1 MNGPISYVNWL
12 ASASKD
18 LLVTHEFPLYSD
30 AHITGETEHGPYKLF
45 NAVQFPN
52 PGAVRVKIVLR
63 WDWYLQYE
71 WPSFAETNADQ
82 YHGGN
87 PSEEIAS
94 LASLALGVRFR
105 SGDAT
110 REFFP
115 GADPK
120 GHPISMS
127 LRAVPTL
134 VSTESR
140 GWIVPNAT
148 NEPRSLDLLA
158 RLETFPSL
166 KPETAT
172 ALIRAA
178 RLYQDALWLT
188 ESEPALSWL
197 LLVSALETGAVLWR
211 GEKEPA
217 LARFKTSKVELFDYL
232 SQFDEGKAA
241 DRVAEEFRDSFG
253 ATKKFLDFVMTFRPG
268 PPMPRPGWA
277 SIDWDEGPFKAILK
291 VVYRYRSKALH
302 EGRPFPA
309 PMCMPPD
316 RVGQVLSE
324 KPHGDVSMAGGTW
337 KAEDVPILLNTFEY
351 IARNVLLKWWDS
363 AI

>member
-30 AHITGETEHGPYKLF
+30 AHIIGETEHGPYKLF

-52 PGAVRVKIVLR
+52 PGVVRVKIVLR

-197 LLVSALETGAVLWR
+197 LLVSALETGAILWR

-217 LARFKTSKVELFDYL
+217 LARFKTSKAELFDYL

-253 ATKKFLDFVMTFRPG
+253 ATKKFIDFVMRFQPG
-268 PPMPRPGWA
+268 PPMQRPGWA
-277 SIDWDEGPFKAILK
+277 AIDWDEGPFKAILK